1 MSDSGNKDEKDGG
14 DAAQLA
20 ASNAALAA
28 NLTRLEE
35 LTRRMVSATTKARAA
50 QPALEGPGQEL
61 YMKAASAMMAEMM
74 AHPERMIERQVH
86 LWRDT
91 LENAAAAQRKLVSP
105 EPAPEKPDRVFS
117 NPLWDTNP
125 YFSFVRDQYRLSSKA
140 ITESVGG
147 LADLDDNERNRVAF
161 FTQQMVDMLSPANFL
176 ATNPDAIEKAL
187 ATDGASL
194 VDGLENM
201 VRDLEANDG
210 RLAVTLADPDAF
222 KLGENIAT
230 APGKVVFRN
239 RMFELIQYEPTTRK
253 VFETPLVILPPWINK
268 FYILDLKPQNS
279 FIRYAVDQGHTVF
292 VVSWVNPDKSYAKTG
307 FDDYVR
313 DGAMAAIEET
323 KKLTGTKQ
331 VNAIGYCI
339 GGTLLASTL
348 ALMAKR
354 KDDSVANA
362 TFFTTLLDFADPGE
376 LGAFLT
382 DDFLE
387 GLEQEVEQRGMLD
400 AFFMAR
406 TFSFLRA
413 RDLVYG
419 PAVRSYMM
427 GEAPPAFDL
436 LYWNGDSTNLP
447 AAMARDY
454 LRGLYR
460 ENRLMKGTF
469 EVDGEM
475 LKLGDIKVPTI
486 AIATRTDHIAP
497 WKSSFSGL
505 SQFSGEKTF
514 ILSDSGHIAGIVN
527 PPVAKK
533 YGYWLNGEKFQRET
547 ANVWFDAATRHEGS
561 WWPVWTKWLESR
573 SGDKLDAR
581 KIPAKTIA
589 DAPGTYVAAV
599 RAKA

>member
-1 MSDSGNKDEKDGG
+1 MSNQTPK
-14 DAAQLA
+14 DAADTQT
-20 ASNAALAA
+20 NTALAA
-28 NLTRLEE
+28 NLARLEE
-35 LTRRMVSATTKARAA
+35 LTRRMVAATAAARAA

-86 LWRDT
+86 LWRET
-91 LENAAAAQRKLVSP
+91 LENAAAAQRKLVSS
-105 EPAPEKPDRVFS
+105 EPSSEKPDRAFA

-140 ITESVGG
+140 ITESVSG
-147 LADLDDNERNRVAF
+147 LSDLDDAERNRVAF

-239 RMFELIQYEPTTRK
+239 RMFELIQYEPTTKK
-253 VFETPLVILPPWINK
+253 VFETPLVIFPPWINK

-292 VVSWVNPDKSYAKTG
+292 VVSWVNPDASYAQTG
-307 FDDYVR
+307 FDGYVR

-323 KKLTGTKQ
+323 KRLANTKQ

-354 KDDSVANA
+354 NDTSVANA

-376 LGAFLT
+376 LSAFLS

-387 GLEQEVEQRGMLD
+387 GLEKEVEERGILD

-436 LYWNGDSTNLP
+436 LFWNGDSTNLP

-469 EVDGEM
+469 KVDGEVVN
-475 LKLGDIKVPTI
+475 LTDIKVPTI

-505 SQFSGEKTF
+505 SQLSGEKKL

-527 PPVAKK
+527 PPAAKK
-533 YGYWLNGEKFQRET
+533 YGYWLNENRFERDT
-547 ANVWFDAATRHEGS
+547 ADAWFDAAERHEGS
-561 WWPVWTKWLESR
+561 WWPIWADWLKNR
-573 SGDKLDAR
+573 SGQEIEARNPPTDAL
-581 KIPAKTIA
+581 AN
-589 DAPGTYVAAV
+589 APGTYVS
-599 RAKA
+599 AKRSKA